1 MSSPSEGFECRW
13 QPSRRLLACYGLIQG
28 LALLS
33 LWLVDIPLW
42 ARLLGLAFCLAHAA
56 WVLPRHLLLNHAQ
69 AYSALRH
76 GPEGW
81 QVGSVAAGWQAIE
94 LYPDSLALPPLIVL
108 RFRLAGQRRVRALCI
123 ARDSLP
129 QEQHRR
135 LRVRLKFSRRRWA
148 AAE

>member
-1 MSSPSEGFECRW
+1 VSSPSEIFECQWR
-13 QPSRRLLACYGLIQG
+13 PSARLLALYLLVQV

-42 ARLLGLAFCLAHAA
+42 ARVIGMVAAAAHACWA
-56 WVLPRHLLLNHAQ
+56 LPRHLLLSAPG
-69 AYSALRH
+69 AYTALRH

-81 QVGSVAAGWQAIE
+81 QVASSGGGWQAIR
-94 LYPDSLALPPLIVL
+94 LHPDSLALPLIVVL
-108 RFRLAGQRRVRALCI
+108 RFRLADQRRVRALCI

-129 QEQHRR
+129 RDQHRR

-148 AAE
+148 GSE